1 MVLDLWYTK
10 IFLTCSQVRSVRL
23 RCFLLLFFLSWSF
36 PPRLPPPPYFYSRDK
51 YLVSI
56 CVPGIALGSRNTV
69 QNGTPVLIVWE
80 AVVETVEN
88 FFK

>member
-1 MVLDLWYTK
+1 M
-10 IFLTCSQVRSVRL
+10 
-23 RCFLLLFFLSWSF
+23 
-36 PPRLPPPPYFYSRDK
+36 
-51 YLVSI
+51 
-56 CVPGIALGSRNTV
+56 PGIALGSRNTV